1 MKVISA
7 IVGIIL
13 LSASLILAYLS
24 NHHANEMVIKKDAI
38 VMKYVHDSDKA
49 LESGDIKGAIK
60 SAKLAIKADPNT
72 KKGYVCLENAYTKKY
87 KPTDEMSNTTEDSAA
102 PVAMPSFA
110 PPSYDEDDMGC

>member
-7 IVGIIL
+7 IVGIVL

-24 NHHANEMVIKKDAI
+24 NSHSNEMIVKKDAI
-38 VMKYVHDSDKA
+38 VMKYVNDSDKA

-60 SAKLAIKADPNT
+60 SAKLAIKADPNS

-87 KPTDEMSNTTEDSAA
+87 KSNEEAPLNGYGSTPTQPAQEE
-102 PVAMPSFA
+102 
-110 PPSYDEDDMGC
+110 EEEEDMGC